1 MFQFPEPLEF
11 LTYKSGKFHFYSDFD
26 INTINQLLV
35 EIKTIFSILKSIP
48 SRPEINNKLKVELI
62 KKSIFGTAAIE
73 GNPLKEN
80 EVD

>member
-35 EIKTIFSILKSIP
+35 EIKTIFKI
-48 SRPEINNKLKVELI
+48 
-62 KKSIFGTAAIE
+62 
-73 GNPLKEN
+73 
-80 EVD
+80 